1 MRYLISLLVALSSF
15 QAPPAFAENKLP
27 EKWGLPDP
35 DVVIHA
41 VNKVCEDQRN
51 SVLVAIGLRNE
62 GYSLDQVLKLVP
74 QDIETFRLRSVE
86 VMRENA
92 EDVFKY
98 KSISPYS
105 FVVFRSE
112 MCLREVMEI
121 HRYPKFGEVADQVES
136 CQKLHGKERSNGLF
150 QCIRKVVR
158 ASKPLI

>member
-1 MRYLISLLVALSSF
+1 MRYLIPLLVALSSF
-15 QAPPAFAENKLP
+15 QAPLAFAENKQP

-35 DVVIHA
+35 DVVIPA

-51 SVLVAIGLRNE
+51 SVLVAIGLRND
-62 GYSLDQVLKLVP
+62 GFSLDQVLKLVP

-86 VMRENA
+86 AMRENV

-112 MCLREVMEI
+112 TCLREVMEI
-121 HRYPKFGEVADQVES
+121 HRYPKFGDVADQVES
-136 CQKLHGKERSNGLF
+136 CQKLHGIERSNGLF

-158 ASKPLI
+158 TSKPLI